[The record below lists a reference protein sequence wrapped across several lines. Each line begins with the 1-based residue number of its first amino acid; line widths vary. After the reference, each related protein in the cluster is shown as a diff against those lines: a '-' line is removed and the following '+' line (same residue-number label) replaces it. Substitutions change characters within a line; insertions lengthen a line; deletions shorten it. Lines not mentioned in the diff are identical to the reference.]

1 MALFWVSGDGGRAG
15 EPVSRGK
22 WEFDMDVDAV
32 ELLRAV
38 KRGMRGNRR
47 MVLWSLEAGMYTMYI
62 MCLRSQGSHR

>member
-1 MALFWVSGDGGRAG
+1 MALFRVSGDGGRAG

-38 KRGMRGNRR
+38 KRGDEVGSEDGAVEFGGCNADHVRQVSKN
-47 MVLWSLEAGMYTMYI
+47 
-62 MCLRSQGSHR
+62 QGYYR